1 MSGKV
6 RFGTVGGLILACI
19 IFTLTACGGGGE
31 SGSPNYSADGTDT
44 QAPTAPTNLVATAVN
59 STQISLTWTA
69 SSDNVGVAGYKVFRG
84 GSQIGTSSSSAYSDT
99 GLSSGTTYTY
109 TVTAHDAAS
118 NTSTQSTPASATTGA
133 SGNAAYSIS
142 GQISSGGSGLAGV
155 IVALSGASSANVTAD
170 DSGNYTFSGL
180 SNGSYSVTPSKTD
193 YTFTPANLSVTV
205 DGANVTGQNFSASI
219 ASAGSSWTL
228 LKLPDTGQTA
238 KYSTVFGEDADYTIN
253 PPSYTDNGN
262 DTITD
267 NVTGLVWQKQDD
279 GTKKTWADAG
289 AYCDALALGGHT
301 DWRLPSDIELMSVVD
316 YGKSIGPVMD
326 ASDFG
331 LINKTYFPNTKSS
344 YYWSS
349 STYAYS
355 TGNAWS
361 VSFYKGNVDYDDKSG
376 TDYVRC
382 VRGEQ

>member
-1 MSGKV
+1 
-6 RFGTVGGLILACI
+6 
-19 IFTLTACGGGGE
+19 
-31 SGSPNYSADGTDT
+31 
-44 QAPTAPTNLVATAVN
+44 
-59 STQISLTWTA
+59 
-69 SSDNVGVAGYKVFRG
+69 
-84 GSQIGTSSSSAYSDT
+84 
-99 GLSSGTTYTY
+99 
-109 TVTAHDAAS
+109 
-118 NTSTQSTPASATTGA
+118 
-133 SGNAAYSIS
+133 
-142 GQISSGGSGLAGV
+142 V